1 LVDTAT
7 AALFASDDAPPALL
21 AGIAALARLRVFAL
35 IGQSGAMTVALAV
48 GVRLAIVPMI
58 IVIAALLALTLRTRR
73 RLARAT
79 PATHGEIFAHA
90 MIDVG
95 AFSIVL
101 ACAGGDSNPFVLLY
115 LVHVVMMA
123 LLLPPRQAVIGVA
136 LVVAAA
142 ATVAT
147 IAPHVALADG
157 SPLPASLHAL
167 GWFASLALTATITAW
182 LVMRVVASLH
192 AYGRDLGEARRAAAN
207 DEAVLRIGA
216 LAAGAAHELGTPL
229 ATMAIVVGEM
239 QRNAK
244 GDAERRDAGIL
255 AAQIAACRQ
264 TLLRLRA
271 NAGGETEGGGAVA
284 LDAFLERLFDRF
296 RSTRPGIAL
305 TVRVDAKRAPPR
317 IFADASLGQALLNL
331 LNNAADASPAA
342 VGVTVGWDDGALQF
356 TVDDEGAG
364 IPEHALAKLGRE
376 CFTTKPPG
384 QGTGLGLLLTATVI
398 ARLGGTVRW
407 SNRSPRGARADVRLP
422 LAALTLQESFQ

>member
-1 LVDTAT
+1 VDTAT

-21 AGIAALARLRVFAL
+21 AGLTALARLRVLAL
-35 IGQSGAMTVALAV
+35 IGQTGAMLVALAV
-48 GVRLAIVPMI
+48 GVRITIAPMI
-58 IVIAALLALTLRTRR
+58 VAMSLLLALAIHTRR
-73 RLARAT
+73 RLDTARS
-79 PATHGEIFAHA
+79 ATHGEIFAHA
-90 MIDVG
+90 MIDVT
-95 AFSIVL
+95 AFSVVL

-123 LLLPPRQAVIGVA
+123 LLVPPRLAAVGVA
-136 LVVAAA
+136 FVVAVA

-147 IAPHVALADG
+147 FAPHLALTDG
-157 SPLPASLHAL
+157 SPLPAALHAL
-167 GWFASLALTATITAW
+167 GWVASLALTAAITAW
-182 LVMRVVASLH
+182 LVMRVVASLLAH
-192 AYGRDLGEARRAAAN
+192 GRDLAEARRAAAN
-207 DEAVLRIGA
+207 DEALLRIGA

-239 QRNAK
+239 QRGAK
-244 GDAERRDAGIL
+244 SDAERRDAGIL

-271 NAGGETEGGGAVA
+271 NAGGETDGGGAVA
-284 LDAFLERLFDRF
+284 LDAFCERLLDRF
-296 RSTRPGIAL
+296 RATRPGIAL
-305 TVRVDAKRAPPR
+305 TVRIDAKSAPPR

-331 LNNAADASPAA
+331 LNNAADASASA
-342 VGVTVGWDDGALQF
+342 VAVAIGWDGGELHF
-356 TVDDEGAG
+356 VVDDEGAG

-384 QGTGLGLLLTATVI
+384 QGTGLGVLLTATVV

-422 LAALTLQESFQ
+422 LAALTLQESSR